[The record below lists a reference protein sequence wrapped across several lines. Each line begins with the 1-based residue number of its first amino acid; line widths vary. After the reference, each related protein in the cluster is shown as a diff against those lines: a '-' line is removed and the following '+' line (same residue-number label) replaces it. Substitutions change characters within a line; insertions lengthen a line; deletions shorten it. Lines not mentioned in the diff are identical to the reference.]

1 MRKSFSIAID
11 GPAGAGKSTIAK
23 ALARELGAMYLDTG
37 AMYRAIGL
45 HMLRKGLVNDPDA
58 VAANVNDVD
67 IEVRHVDGVQRIFL
81 SGEDVSEAI
90 RQPEV
95 SMVTSTVSAIPAVR
109 ARLVA
114 LQQQIAEGHDVIMDG
129 RDIGTK
135 VLPNATLKIYLTASA
150 EERARRRCAELAEKG
165 MPEPYEQVLQDMIRR
180 DYQDTHRAAS
190 PLQPAEDSVH
200 VDSSKLTI
208 EETVTLMKKLA
219 VEAISRAADR

>member
-1 MRKSFSIAID
+1 MSKSFSIAID

-45 HMLRKGLVNDPDA
+45 HMLRKGLVDDPDA

-114 LQQQIAEGHDVIMDG
+114 LQQQIG
-129 RDIGTK
+129 R
-135 VLPNATLKIYLTASA
+135 ASCR
-150 EERARRRCAELAEKG
+150 ER
-165 MPEPYEQVLQDMIRR
+165 V
-180 DYQDTHRAAS
+180 
-190 PLQPAEDSVH
+190 
-200 VDSSKLTI
+200 
-208 EETVTLMKKLA
+208 
-219 VEAISRAADR
+219 

>member
-1 MRKSFSIAID
+1 MSKSFSIAID

-150 EERARRRCAELAEKG
+150 EERARRRCLELAQKG
-165 MPEPYEQVLQDMIRR
+165 SPEPYAKVLEEMKAR

-190 PLQPAEDSVH
+190 PLRPADDAVTVDTTDKALEESVAEI
-200 VDSSKLTI
+200 KQ
-208 EETVTLMKKLA
+208 LA
-219 VEAISRAADR
+219 LEAIGKR